1 MGRIV
6 EAAAYQSPLLST
18 SLSAEVRAECEK
30 SFMDGSPWTKIRPL
44 QKGVDAS
51 DHLTC
56 DGAAGDRK
64 EDCSAK
70 VEAVQYS
77 SAQGEVQHYCEKH
90 ALMQNEWDIVHY
102 YSEPAPVPDLTKDQI
117 ARIEKLL
124 EKKKSKKQREKEAL
138 QKEMDETD
146 LMA

>member
-1 MGRIV
+1 MARIT
-6 EAAAYQSPLLST
+6 EAALYQSPLELNT
-18 SLSAEVRAECEK
+18 VSAEVRAECEK
-30 SFMDGSPWTKIRPL
+30 AGVEGSPWSRIRPL
-44 QKGVDAS
+44 QNGVDAS

-56 DGAAGDRK
+56 DGATGDRS
-64 EDCSAK
+64 EECFGT

-77 SAQGEVQHYCEKH
+77 SAQGEAQHYCEKH
-90 ALMQNEWDIVHY
+90 ALLQNEWDIVHY

-124 EKKKSKKQREKEAL
+124 EKKKSKKQREKEAIE
-138 QKEMDETD
+138 KDETD